1 MLADRAQVVPGSVQ
15 QDTGIHPAE
24 WAAYVRKKENIPVRS
39 PCHHRPLI
47 LQHTQKKII
56 KPDRPT
62 SKLETEVQTNR
73 QTDRW
78 ADSQTDRQTERQIDR
93 QTDRRTD
100 TLTDG
105 HTD

>member
-39 PCHHRPLI
+39 PCHHRLLI
-47 LQHTQKKII
+47 LQHQKKKK

-62 SKLETEVQTNR
+62 SKLETEGQTNR
-73 QTDRW
+73 Q
-78 ADSQTDRQTERQIDR
+78 ADR
-93 QTDRRTD
+93 QTDGRTD
-100 TLTDG
+100 RLTDRLR
-105 HTD
+105 DK